1 MSVLQDMD
9 AETGNNLDGLGHP
22 DEWPIVIDWNHR
34 RRELIADRRQIRE
47 EMERRLAED
56 NRRQTIA
63 FCDVHARSPTP
74 DRGDFTTRMT
84 RSMVLQRS
92 HGIGKST

>member
-1 MSVLQDMD
+1 VSATGRKKREARTPLDLRDKAMSELQDMA

-63 FCDVHARSPTP
+63 FCDGACS
-74 DRGDFTTRMT
+74 
-84 RSMVLQRS
+84 
-92 HGIGKST
+92 